1 MKAEAI
7 LRGGTPT
14 SGHTALSL
22 VNMVRSNRSTS
33 PEWTSVTLDDL
44 YAERAREF
52 SWECWRRNDM
62 IRFGKFEESYGF
74 KNNADTYR
82 RIFPIPT
89 SAMATNSKLVQNPG
103 Y

>member
-14 SGHTALSL
+14 LSHTALSL

-33 PEWTSVTLDDL
+33 PAWTTVSLEDL
-44 YAERAREF
+44 YKERARELVY
-52 SWECWRRNDM
+52 ECWRRNDM
-62 IRFGKFEESYGF
+62 IRFGKFEGKWGF
-74 KNNADTYR
+74 KTNTDTYR
-82 RIFPIPT
+82 RILPIPT
-89 SAMATNSKLVQNPG
+89 DAMKLNPMLVQNPG